1 MTKLKDLVGQKF
13 GRLEVI
19 SRALHYNGRVSW
31 VCICD
36 CGIPKITDSKS
47 LRTGK
52 TASCGCMRISHGQT
66 GSALHKVWVSMRE
79 RCNNP
84 RSKSYPHYGGR
95 GITVCKR
102 WDNFELFLK
111 DMGPRPPNHSIE
123 RRKNNKGYSPA
134 NCYWATT
141 TEQARNTTRTR
152 LLTAGGKT
160 MLMIDWTRQLG
171 GSSALILRRLEHG
184 WTVEEACLT
193 PINKPRCRALNN

>member
-1 MTKLKDLVGQKF
+1 MAKLKDLIGQKF
-13 GRLEVI
+13 GRLKVI
-19 SRALHYNGRVSW
+19 SRALHYKGRVSW

-36 CGIPKITDSKS
+36 CGIPKITDSNS
-47 LRTGK
+47 LRTGQ

-84 RSKSYPHYGGR
+84 RSKAYPYYGGR

-111 DMGPRPPNHSIE
+111 DMGPRPPGHTVE
-123 RRKNNKGYSPA
+123 RRNNDKGYSPT
-134 NCYWATT
+134 NCRWATT
-141 TEQARNTTRTR
+141 TEQMRNTTRTR